1 MHVDSVEKAQVNL
14 RQAEGWARRVR
25 NAAWYDDL
33 RTLGRSVRTARPESS
48 RLLVVGH
55 PDDQPWHLTAHLDLL
70 ATFRGLPELK
80 PSLVRGIE
88 VPAERSDAILVVSEQ
103 RVPDE
108 LLERLDDA
116 RALGATVL
124 GLSSDNP
131 ELDALAHEA
140 VSLDL
145 DALDLG
151 FGGLVADFELASHMF
166 GVAAAAPDRR
176 GLVSRLR
183 RR

>member
-1 MHVDSVEKAQVNL
+1 VNL
-14 RQAEGWARRVR
+14 GQVEGWARRVR
-25 NAAWYDDL
+25 HATWYADL
-33 RTLGRSVRTARPESS
+33 CMLGRSVRTARPESS

-80 PSLVRGIE
+80 PSLVRGVEI
-88 VPAERSDAILVVSEQ
+88 PAERSDAILVVSEQ
-103 RVPDE
+103 RVPDA

-116 RALGATVL
+116 RTRGATVL
-124 GLSSDNP
+124 GLSTDNP

-145 DALDLG
+145 DRLDLG
-151 FGGLVADFELASHMF
+151 GGLVADFDLASHMF

-176 GLVSRLR
+176 RPVRFLR